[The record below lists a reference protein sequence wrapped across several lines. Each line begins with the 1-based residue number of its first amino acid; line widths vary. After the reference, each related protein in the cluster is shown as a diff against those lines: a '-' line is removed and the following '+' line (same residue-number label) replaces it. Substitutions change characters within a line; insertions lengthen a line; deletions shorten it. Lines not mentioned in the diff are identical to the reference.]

1 MISDL
6 TGLIIDA
13 SFENVYRHMQKNILV
28 ANVKFGRSCLDLL
41 STNERTGKGFALSL
55 SPLSNLLIGS
65 EITFEVR
72 SRKMWTGNL
81 RDVQVLIF
89 DTTRLKVFL
98 FNLPQSCVFW
108 YCISKRWTL
117 APARNSIV
125 WNMYSENIITFF

>member
-13 SFENVYRHMQKNILV
+13 SFENVYRDMQKNILV

-98 FNLPQSCVFW
+98 FNLPQSCVF
-108 YCISKRWTL
+108 
-117 APARNSIV
+117 
-125 WNMYSENIITFF
+125 

>member
-6 TGLIIDA
+6 TGRIIDA
-13 SFENVYRHMQKNILV
+13 SFENVYRDMQKNILV

-89 DTTRLKVFL
+89 DTTRLKVL
-98 FNLPQSCVFW
+98 LIQPSAELCVL
-108 YCISKRWTL
+108 IL
-117 APARNSIV
+117 HQ
-125 WNMYSENIITFF
+125 

>member
-6 TGLIIDA
+6 TGRIADA

-28 ANVKFGRSCLDLL
+28 ANVKFGRSFLDLL
-41 STNERTGKGFALSL
+41 STDERTGKGFSLTL

-65 EITFEVR
+65 EIPFEVC
-72 SRKMWTGNL
+72 SRKRWTRNL

-89 DTTRLKVFL
+89 DKTRLKVFL
-98 FNLPQSCVFW
+98 FNPPQSFLFW
-108 YCISKRWTL
+108 YCISKRLTL

-125 WNMYSENIITFF
+125 WNMYSENTITFF